1 MKAIKGIIAVILVL
15 AIILLAYALWPTK
28 TASLSPLPA
37 DNSPQMASLIS
48 QGQYLATAGDCAAC
62 HTQPGGKT
70 LAGGLPIHSPI
81 GVIYTTNIT
90 PDKQTGIGNYSLDDF
105 ERAVRHGI
113 LPNGDTLYPAMP
125 YPSYSKISDDD
136 VRALYA
142 WFMHGVKPVSQQN
155 RASDIPW
162 PLSMR
167 LPLAVWRKM
176 FAPDPADTGF
186 TADKYQSASLAR
198 GAYLVQ
204 GLGHCGTCHTPR
216 ASTLQEKALDDS
228 GKQYLAGGQV
238 IDGWLAVNLRGDKAD
253 GLGNWTEQDIIDTLR
268 TGHNT
273 RHTVVGQ
280 PMAEVVAKSTSKMSD
295 ADLAAIAAY
304 IKSLPAGQESKS
316 SYTES
321 SQTADMLARG
331 ENPTPGAQLYVDN
344 CSACHQTSGKGV
356 KNVFP
361 AMADNP
367 TVLADNPVSVI
378 HLILDGSRLP
388 ATPEAPSALAMPGFG
403 WRLSDKQVA
412 DLSNFIRNSW
422 GNKAPEVTEQQV
434 KQVRADYPPKGE
446 NKDP

>member
-15 AIILLAYALWPTK
+15 VIILLAYALWPTK

-37 DNSPQMASLIS
+37 DNSPELATLIS
-48 QGQYLATAGDCAAC
+48 KGQYLATAGDCAAC
-62 HTQPGGKT
+62 HTGPTGQAM
-70 LAGGLPIHSPI
+70 AGGLPIRSPI

-105 ERAVRHGI
+105 QRAVRHGI
-113 LPNGDTLYPAMP
+113 LRNGDTLYPAMP
-125 YPSYSKISDDD
+125 YPSYAKISDDD
-136 VRALYA
+136 IRALYA
-142 WFMHGVKPVSQQN
+142 WFMHGVKPVSLQN

-176 FAPDPADTGF
+176 FAPDPANSVF
-186 TADKYQSASLAR
+186 KPEKYQSETLAR

-204 GLGHCGTCHTPR
+204 GPGHCGTCHTPR

-228 GKQYLAGGQV
+228 GQAFLAGGQV
-238 IDGWLAVNLRGDKAD
+238 IDGWLAVNLRGDNAD

-268 TGHNT
+268 TGRNT

-304 IKSLPAGQESKS
+304 IKSLPAGQGSKAA
-316 SYTES
+316 YTES

-331 ENPTPGAQLYVDN
+331 ENPTPGSQLYVDN

-356 KNVFP
+356 QHIFP

-388 ATPEAPSALAMPGFG
+388 STPQAPSALAMPGFG

-412 DLSNFIRNSW
+412 ELSNFIRNSW
-422 GNKAPEVTEQQV
+422 GNKATEVTEQQV
-434 KQVRADYPPKGE
+434 KQVRADYPDTQKPQSH
-446 NKDP
+446 